1 MTKWARMRRR
11 KERRRAEQEPTNSV
25 SEATEIKPT
34 EQKKI
39 PDKIKHS
46 QKTQKFEIPQTSRS
60 NPILSQITRYVYLVA
75 IFALLSG
82 VFFPLITTG
91 VDDAFSFVIGGTLIL
106 FLGVTGGILIF
117 KAATSNKNQIIL
129 LAIGFILLAIS
140 LTLIFMIKI
149 WWQENF
155 ILI

>member
-11 KERRRAEQEPTNSV
+11 KERRKAEQESTNSV
-25 SEATEIKPT
+25 SEGNEIKPT
-34 EQKKI
+34 EPEKI

-46 QKTQKFEIPQTSRS
+46 QKTQKLEIPKDSKS
-60 NPILSQITRYVYLVA
+60 NSILSQIPRYVYLVA

-91 VDDAFSFVIGGTLIL
+91 VEDAFSFVIGGTAIL
-106 FLGVTGGILIF
+106 FLGLIGGILIF
-117 KAATSNKNQIIL
+117 KAATSNKSQVVP
-129 LAIGFILLAIS
+129 LAIGFTLLAIS
-140 LTLIFMIKI
+140 LILIFLIKV
-149 WWQENF
+149 WWQEQF